1 MTTNSP
7 ATKYDS
13 GCLEAIGIYKP
24 GSNFLGSA
32 SPAHKEAKGPFAAA
46 VEYAPRP
53 ELEDPGCLE
62 QIGFRFPESIPR
74 EPSQTLSRMES
85 FTVAGHAA
93 PEDPG
98 CLVGLGVFLPKED
111 APATRTAA
119 SRDPALALA

>member
-53 ELEDPGCLE
+53 ELEDPGCL
-62 QIGFRFPESIPR
+62 
-74 EPSQTLSRMES
+74 
-85 FTVAGHAA
+85 
-93 PEDPG
+93 
-98 CLVGLGVFLPKED
+98 VGLGVFLPKED
-111 APATRTAA
+111 AHATRAT
-119 SRDPALALA
+119 SVRDPVPALA